1 MDIFTTALIRVRT
14 SPIKPDKLKVKAL
27 HKDSATRELKK
38 DSDHLEDHQLYF
50 VNEEDQEGQNNN
62 SSSNKQKKKEEQDV
76 FEQNIL
82 PTEAVI
88 TDKKEILHPET
99 AKSSNAPDGDIKH
112 LDLFI

>member
-27 HKDSATRELKK
+27 HKDSATRELKE

-50 VNEEDQEGQNNN
+50 VDEEPLAVQNNDAAA
-62 SSSNKQKKKEEQDV
+62 SEQEHKEVRDV

-82 PTEAVI
+82 PTEVVI
-88 TDKKEILHPET
+88 TDKKEILHPEPK
-99 AKSSNAPDGDIKH
+99 KSANDPDDDIKH